1 MLNIWNQF
9 WSLVFQRVTLL
20 PLLSLTCHCLCS
32 VQLDEWSSSDD
43 VAKPSQAL
51 LFPQELLL
59 FDWGQGSGN
68 CLPHVAK
75 SPFYALA
82 TEINSSLHTGYLYCW
97 EHIFSQLIRRI
108 VIKGFMRIDP
118 RRSTHLCWS
127 LLWQTWLFSTKVWC
141 LPSQVPQSTCCW
153 EVRCLPHGSSKGL
166 RMRAFN
172 ASSSPTTS
180 SCPHHIQS

>member
-1 MLNIWNQF
+1 MESILISCISKSNPF
-9 WSLVFQRVTLL
+9 TTFEYKMSL
-20 PLLSLTCHCLCS
+20 S
-32 VQLDEWSSSDD
+32 VPSAMDEWSSSDD

-118 RRSTHLCWS
+118 RRSTHLWS
-127 LLWQTWLFSTKVWC
+127 FDRLGLFPPRWAVYLVRFPNPFAVGRWDVYHTAAQRDWGWGNSVRHHLQQLDHAHTTAKVDV
-141 LPSQVPQSTCCW
+141 LYSD
-153 EVRCLPHGSSKGL
+153 
-166 RMRAFN
+166 
-172 ASSSPTTS
+172 
-180 SCPHHIQS
+180 

>member
-1 MLNIWNQF
+1 MLNLLNQF

-20 PLLSLTCHCLCS
+20 PVLSLRCHCLYS

-43 VAKPSQAL
+43 LAKQSSPLSPGAASLWLRPRLWELFTSCGQKPL
-51 LFPQELLL
+51 LRASHRDQL
-59 FDWGQGSGN
+59 
-68 CLPHVAK
+68 VI
-75 SPFYALA
+75 
-82 TEINSSLHTGYLYCW
+82 TESTSYCW

-127 LLWQTWLFSTKVWC
+127 LLWQTWLVSTKVSC
-141 LPSQVPQSTCCW
+141 LPSQVPQSICCW
-153 EVRCLPHGSSKGL
+153 EVRCLPHCSSKGL

-172 ASSSPTTS
+172 ASSSPTTW
-180 SCPHHIQS
+180 SCTHHSQS